1 MESNTIEDF
10 HLTNTDRQTVITT
23 VFTLVFKVF
32 SNKIV
37 TFISCKI

>member
-23 VFTLVFKVF
+23 VFSLVFKVF
-32 SNKIV
+32 SEQNCNFYKL
-37 TFISCKI
+37 